1 MTRITARIDDPHGE
15 AGLMAESPTRVKRC
29 KTPHCN
35 CPVINI
41 AVLFTGPCA
50 LQFGAFCMT
59 IKAKIL
65 CLVAAFAIFATIITG
80 LGLRTMADYNHAIDD
95 YRHASDNAFNGE
107 RLNRYM
113 TEAALEMRGIY
124 MAQDDAEAL
133 LAADRADARADR
145 LNAFVQ
151 DWTKQLRPGELP
163 EFDALHDKVLGLAKG
178 GHFIAQYTR
187 QHGRAAAFTIGA
199 TPDHLRFRE
208 QMQMQIDAM
217 VAHINQR
224 EIDSRAALRRF
235 ETQRQQQFLVM
246 AFGGILLLVAG
257 SLWIAITAIA
267 RPLNRLR
274 DAIIRV
280 SEGGYD
286 TPIPADAGGREINAL
301 WAALDILK
309 SRAVE
314 AERLTQARL
323 DEEHRLRELVLD

>member
-1 MTRITARIDDPHGE
+1 
-15 AGLMAESPTRVKRC
+15 
-29 KTPHCN
+29 
-35 CPVINI
+35 
-41 AVLFTGPCA
+41 
-50 LQFGAFCMT
+50 MT

-65 CLVAAFAIFATIITG
+65 CLVAAFALLATVITG
-80 LGLRTMADYNHAIDD
+80 LSLRTMADYTRAIDD
-95 YRHASDNAFNGE
+95 YRHASDNAFNAE

-113 TEAALEMRGIY
+113 SEAALEMRGIY
-124 MAQDDAEAL
+124 MAQSDAEAL
-133 LAADRADARADR
+133 TAADRTDARSDR

-151 DWTKQLRPGELP
+151 DWTKQLQPGELP
-163 EFDALHDKVLGLAKG
+163 EFDAVHDKILGLVKG

-187 QHGRAAAFTIGA
+187 QHGRTAAIAIGA
-199 TPDHLRFRE
+199 TPGHLHFRE
-208 QMQMQIDAM
+208 QMQAQIDTM
-217 VAHINQR
+217 VTRINQR
-224 EIDSRAALRRF
+224 QAESRTALTRF
-235 ETQRQQQFLVM
+235 ESQRQQQFLLM
-246 AFGGILLLVAG
+246 ASGGIVLLLAG

-286 TPIPADAGGREINAL
+286 TPIPDDAGGREINAL